1 MRLEMNFNWNE
12 ILKDYKANPNL
23 KADEVILLLL
33 KFGNVS
39 GRIMLQNQVFIAYK
53 EILKDNVSDLLF
65 HPDQYGPYSRLI
77 TDAIAKLKFE
87 GKIKI
92 IPNYQFPHP
101 TYYNI
106 TEYGKEYI
114 YQIIREKRIND
125 IIIKKLQE
133 KKKDWDEWA
142 TDGIIQYV
150 YRNYPEYATKTKVPR
165 LKWE

>member
-1 MRLEMNFNWNE
+1 MVLEINFNWNE
-12 ILKDYKANPNL
+12 LLKNSEANPNL

-33 KFGNVS
+33 KFGKVS
-39 GRIMLQNQVFIAYK
+39 GRTMLQKQVFIAYK
-53 EILKDNVSDLLF
+53 EILNNNVSDLLF

-77 TDAIAKLKFE
+77 TDAIAKLKFD

-92 IPNYQFPHP
+92 ISRGESHS
-101 TYYNI
+101 TYYI
-106 TEYGKEYI
+106 TESGKEYI
-114 YQIIREKRIND
+114 DQIIRKKRINN